1 VPQQATASPPKLS
14 PDLGRH
20 ATAHAALHTLAKHL
34 EEVNALLETSF
45 EQISELFLTISGK
58 IATLKDIADESERA
72 RTCDEINALV
82 MQSITD
88 MQFQDRVSQN
98 IVIARNVM
106 NHAAEELQV
115 TDDVPLNSERKE
127 VMLHLLN
134 LGDIR
139 QKFLAY
145 CIERGFVPK
154 EEAMPEQRQQTD
166 DDDDIE
172 LF

>member
-1 VPQQATASPPKLS
+1 MAESAKAISVAT
-14 PDLGRH
+14 PDPGRH
-20 ATAHAALHTLAKHL
+20 ATAHAALHTLANHL
-34 EEVNALLETSF
+34 NEVNSLLEGSF
-45 EQISELFLTISGK
+45 ENISELFLEISSK
-58 IATLKDIADESERA
+58 LSNIKDIEDEETRN
-72 RTCDEINALV
+72 RLCDEVNALV

-115 TDDVPLNSERKE
+115 TNDVPLNEERKE

-145 CIERGFVPK
+145 CIERGFVPAD
-154 EEAMPEQRQQTD
+154 ESMPEQRQQTD

>member
-1 VPQQATASPPKLS
+1 MADTATAISDIKT

-20 ATAHAALHTLAKHL
+20 ATAHAALHTLALHL
-34 EEVNALLETSF
+34 NDVNALLEGSF
-45 EQISELFLTISGK
+45 EKISELFLEISNK
-58 IATLKDIADESERA
+58 LSNIKDIEDEETRN
-72 RTCDEINALV
+72 RLCDEVNALV

-115 TDDVPLNSERKE
+115 TDSVPLNEERKE
-127 VMLHLLN
+127 IMLHLLN

-139 QKFLAY
+139 QKFLSY
-145 CIERGFVPK
+145 CIERGFVSPD
-154 EEAMPEQRQQTD
+154 EGMPEQRAQTD